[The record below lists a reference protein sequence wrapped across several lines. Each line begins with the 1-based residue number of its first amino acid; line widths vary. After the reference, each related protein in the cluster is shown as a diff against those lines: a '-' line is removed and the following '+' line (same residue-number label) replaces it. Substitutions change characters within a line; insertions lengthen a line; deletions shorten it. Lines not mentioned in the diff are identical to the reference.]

1 MVAEVMT
8 QNASLKLDEKEYSLS
23 VLVCAEW
30 AKAIDIRELR
40 ASSPGKNEQ

>member
-1 MVAEVMT
+1 MT

-30 AKAIDIRELR
+30 EKAIDVRKLR
-40 ASSPGKNEQ
+40 ASNPGKNER